1 MDEVLL
7 RLGINSLKSFEDK
20 EKKYL
25 FLKENSKTYLL
36 ISLIFNLT
44 FYIIY
49 MLNCIGGEATMLSN
63 IKGVIFDLDGT
74 LVDSM
79 GVWAKID
86 SDYLTDLG
94 LEVPKNLKEE
104 ITHLGFKEVAKY
116 FKKRFNIASS
126 EEEIMKTWHDMAYVE
141 YKNNIKLK
149 SGAREFL
156 EQLKESNIKIGLAT
170 SNSYPLLEV
179 CLKSNDI
186 FHLFDSITITG
197 EVPRGKDFPDVY
209 LLVAER
215 LGLEPNECA
224 VFEDILPKQ
233 LKELLVFG
241 MKVFCR
247 RRTYCF

>member
-1 MDEVLL
+1 
-7 RLGINSLKSFEDK
+7 
-20 EKKYL
+20 
-25 FLKENSKTYLL
+25 
-36 ISLIFNLT
+36 
-44 FYIIY
+44 

-156 EQLKESNIKIGLAT
+156 EQLK
-170 SNSYPLLEV
+170 
-179 CLKSNDI
+179 
-186 FHLFDSITITG
+186 
-197 EVPRGKDFPDVY
+197 
-209 LLVAER
+209 
-215 LGLEPNECA
+215 
-224 VFEDILPKQ
+224 
-233 LKELLVFG
+233 
-241 MKVFCR
+241 
-247 RRTYCF
+247 